1 MEGKRL
7 FMSLV
12 VKLITTQ
19 VKFYL
24 RVTTSSK
31 EVCVVDPLNRMQGHL
46 LQQLGV
52 KLTYT
57 VLNLNP

>member
-1 MEGKRL
+1 
-7 FMSLV
+7 MSLV